1 MVLRVLGFCALV
13 MVVGAASAGA
23 VLPTG
28 SLTING
34 DAESGTAATD
44 SSGVFAPPGWA
55 TTGQFTEV
63 AYGTSG
69 FPEVATAATFG
80 GGKNFFAG
88 GNAAVSTAVQPINF
102 AQAGPEIDR
111 GGLAMTL
118 SARLGGFTS
127 QNDNAQV
134 TTELRSGAGA
144 TLATL
149 HLPPITAAD
158 RKGQTTLIR
167 RIASITVPA
176 GARNAVTT
184 ITLTRSEGSY
194 NDGYADNVMLR
205 FGAAEPEAGQTGE
218 AATVSGKVLVR
229 RPRSTQF
236 VDLGADGTIPVGT
249 IVDATNGTV
258 RITVAVEGGKQ
269 RTGTFNGGV
278 FKFTEPREKVGG
290 KRRLTA
296 RLSLV
301 GGNFKV
307 CGAAR
312 RSDAGAARR
321 RVVRFLKAKAAGR
334 FRVVGK
340 SSSGIERGTS
350 WTTSD
355 GCDGT
360 LTTVSQGTVLVTD
373 FAKRKTVAVRAG
385 RSYLARA

>member
-1 MVLRVLGFCALV
+1 MVLRMLGFCALV

-88 GNAAVSTAVQPINF
+88 GNAAVLTATQPINF

-118 SARLGGFTS
+118 SARLGGFSS
-127 QNDNAQV
+127 QEDNAQV
-134 TTELRSGAGA
+134 TTELRNAAGA

-149 HLPPITAAD
+149 HLAPITAAD
-158 RKGQTTLIR
+158 RKGETTLLPR
-167 RIASITVPA
+167 TASVTVPA
-176 GARNAVTT
+176 GARTALTT
-184 ITLTRSEGSY
+184 ITLTRAEGSY
-194 NDGYADNVMLR
+194 NDGYADNVTLH
-205 FGAAEPEAGQTGE
+205 FGPGGPEARQSAD
-218 AATVSGKVLVR
+218 AATTSGKVLVR
-229 RPRSTQF
+229 RPRSAGF
-236 VDLGADGTIPVGT
+236 VDLGPSGQIPVGS
-249 IVDATNGTV
+249 IVDARNGTV
-258 RITVAVEGGKQ
+258 RITVAVEGGKTQ
-269 RTGTFNGGV
+269 TGQFNGGV
-278 FKFTEPREKVGG
+278 FKFTQPREKVGG

-296 RLSLV
+296 RLALV
-301 GGNFKV
+301 GGNFKR
-307 CGAAR
+307 CGAGT
-312 RSDAGAARR
+312 RSEAGAARR
-321 RVVRFLKAKAAGR
+321 RVVRFLKAKANGR

-340 SSSGIERGTS
+340 NSSGIERGTR

-360 LTTVSQGTVLVTD
+360 LTTVTQGSVLVTD
-373 FAKRKTVAVRAG
+373 FAK
-385 RSYLARA
+385 

>member
-1 MVLRVLGFCALV
+1 MVLRMLGFCALV

-111 GGLAMTL
+111 GGLTMTL

-134 TTELRSGAGA
+134 TTELRNGAGA

-158 RKGQTTLIR
+158 RKGQTALIR

-176 GARNAVTT
+176 GARNALTT

-205 FGAAEPEAGQTGE
+205 FGAAEPEAGPTGE
-218 AATVSGKVLVR
+218 AATVS
-229 RPRSTQF
+229 
-236 VDLGADGTIPVGT
+236 
-249 IVDATNGTV
+249 
-258 RITVAVEGGKQ
+258 
-269 RTGTFNGGV
+269 
-278 FKFTEPREKVGG
+278 
-290 KRRLTA
+290 
-296 RLSLV
+296 
-301 GGNFKV
+301 
-307 CGAAR
+307 GAAR

-360 LTTVSQGTVLVTD
+360 LTTVTQGTVLVTD
-373 FAKRKTVAVRAG
+373 FAKRKTVAVKAG

>member
-55 TTGQFTEV
+55 TTGQFTKV

-111 GGLAMTL
+111 GGLTMTL

-134 TTELRSGAGA
+134 TTELRSGAGV

-149 HLPPITAAD
+149 HLAPISAAD
-158 RKGQTTLIR
+158 RKGETTLIR

-184 ITLTRSEGSY
+184 ITLTRTEGSY
-194 NDGYADNVMLR
+194 NDGYADNVSLR
-205 FGAAEPEAGQTGE
+205 FGAAEPEAGDTGQ

-229 RPRSTQF
+229 RPRSAGF
-236 VDLGADGTIPVGT
+236 VDLGPSGQIPVGS
-249 IVDATNGTV
+249 IVDARNGTV
-258 RITVAVEGGKQ
+258 RITVAVEGGKTQ
-269 RTGTFNGGV
+269 TGQFKGGV
-278 FKFTEPREKVGG
+278 FRFTQVREKVGR
-290 KRRLTA
+290 KRLLTA
-296 RLSLV
+296 RLALV
-301 GGNFKV
+301 GGNFASCKTR
-307 CGAAR
+307 A
-312 RSDAGAARR
+312 DAGTARR
-321 RVVRFLKAKAAGR
+321 RTVRYLKAKASGR
-334 FRVVGK
+334 FSVIGK
-340 SSSGIERGTS
+340 YSKGIERGTT
-350 WTTSD
+350 WTTTD
-355 GCDGT
+355 RCDGT
-360 LTTVSQGTVLVTD
+360 LTAVTAGAVQVFDLVRKRTVV
-373 FAKRKTVAVRAG
+373 VRAG
-385 RSYLARA
+385 KSYLARASR